1 MYQLVALRK
10 LAISM
15 AMFAVVAL
23 GSVSVAQADP
33 FSFTSGTPGTG
44 TYQNIA
50 GTITAGAGTVTI
62 TITNLLTNAQVNGVI
77 QNVSGVYFNVS
88 GGTAVTGLSSSAF
101 QSTIIASNNGSLA
114 GAISPTGWGAGTSSG
129 EFVVCVIC
137 TGGIAIA
144 PTAQPSQTIIGG
156 TGIGAY
162 AAANGSIDGNA
173 PHNPFLVSQNSNGSA
188 HPVTFTMSIT
198 GVTAQSTF
206 SNIFVQFGTTVQTP
220 PTTNVPEPAS
230 MLLLGTG
237 LMGVAA
243 SVRRRLKK

>member
-1 MYQLVALRK
+1 MSHLINLRK
-10 LAISM
+10 IAVSL
-15 AMFAVVAL
+15 AMFAFVVL
-23 GSVSVAQADP
+23 GSVSVARADN

-44 TYQNIA
+44 NYQNVA
-50 GTITAGAGTVTI
+50 GTISAGAGTVTI
-62 TITNLLTNAQVNGVI
+62 TITNLLTNAQVNGVS

-101 QSTIIASNNGSLA
+101 QSTNIASNVGTLA
-114 GAISPTGWGAGTSSG
+114 GAISPTGWGAGISSG

-137 TGGIAIA
+137 GGVNIA

-162 AAANGSIDGNA
+162 ANAGGSIDGNA
-173 PHNPFLVSQNSNGSA
+173 PHNPFLVSQNSDGSA
-188 HPVTFTMSIT
+188 HPVTFTMAIT
-198 GVTAQSTF
+198 GVTAASTF
-206 SNIFVQFGTTVQTP
+206 SNIFVQFGTTVQT

-237 LMGVAA
+237 LVGLAA
-243 SVRRRLKK
+243 GLRRRFKK

>member
-1 MYQLVALRK
+1 MPQLLDLRRVV
-10 LAISM
+10 ISL

-33 FSFTSGTPGTG
+33 FSFTSGTPGTA
-44 TYQNIA
+44 TYQNMA

-62 TITNLLTNAQVNGVI
+62 SITNLLSNDQVFGVS

-101 QSTIIASNNGSLA
+101 QSTNIASNNGSLV

-137 TGGIAIA
+137 TGGVAIA
-144 PTAQPSQTIIGG
+144 PTVQPSQTIIGG
-156 TGIGAY
+156 TGTGAY
-162 AAANGSIDGNA
+162 ANADGSINGNG
-173 PHNPFLVSQNSNGSA
+173 PHNPFLVSQNSDGSA

-206 SNIFVQFGTTVQTP
+206 SNVFVQFGTTVQTP

-237 LMGVAA
+237 LMGVSA
-243 SVRRRLKK
+243 SLRRRLKK